1 MRNFNHIVLDLELK
15 KNQASSA
22 NWLSKLASNIN
33 TNALVANVNTAKKL
47 TLDIYKLTSNFEDM
61 NATNI
66 KDASTASATASLSL
80 KGANTHNFST
90 NEIVNVN
97 FLRKERLYTK
107 LKYSRSPAY
116 DIVSG
121 GAAALLAGFIGFL
134 ISEKFG
140 FELVDSGD
148 FYYLFIYIVFA
159 SFSIRPLLTTMNY
172 QSSIAQIFSL
182 KEVIKFFTLLAL
194 MLLKKIKM

>member
-1 MRNFNHIVLDLELK
+1 V
-15 KNQASSA
+15 
-22 NWLSKLASNIN
+22 
-33 TNALVANVNTAKKL
+33 AKKL
-47 TLDIYKLTSNFEDM
+47 GFINHKSTSNFEDI
-61 NATNI
+61 NVSNI
-66 KDASTASATASLSL
+66 KENIKTSAAL
-80 KGANTHNFST
+80 KLTLKEPSSHNFSL
-90 NEIVNVN
+90 NDIVNVN

-121 GAAALLAGFIGFL
+121 CAAALLAGFIGFL

-172 QSSIAQIFSL
+172 QSSIAQVFSL
-182 KEVIKFFTLLAL
+182 KEVIKFFTLLIF
-194 MLLKKIKM
+194 MLLRKIKI